1 MPIVRLDHVSK
12 FYGPNLV
19 LDDISWQVSA
29 DDRVGLIG
37 NNGTGKTTLFKIM
50 TGDTTQFKGIVER
63 AKRAVIGYL
72 HQEPEFDSEMELR
85 EAIRLAAF
93 KHLHDMERE
102 MERLTKEMGNLGSN
116 DDPEEILEQF
126 ERLHEKHEA
135 HGGYD
140 YEHRIYSVLGG
151 LGFSQADLKLPVGV
165 LSGGQKGR
173 AALAHLLLMEP
184 DLLLLDEPTNHLD
197 LGGTEWLEGFLKNE
211 YKGAVVIV
219 SHDRYFLD
227 KVVTKVAELQNH
239 KLEEYSGNYTKYI
252 FLKERKL
259 LVQQRQYER
268 QQEEIAHDVD
278 FIARYHA
285 GQRSREARGRQKKLD
300 RMEIVEK
307 PQLNAK
313 KIKLEFTSEIRGGDE
328 VLQIKNLSK
337 VYGDKVLFK
346 NLNVDIFRQDR
357 VGVIGPNG
365 VGKTTLLRIILGKE
379 KQDSGIARLGY
390 NLRIGY
396 YDQEHAGLNLEN
408 TALDEIWQLRP
419 GDTQGEIRSYL
430 GRFLFSGD
438 DVFKKIR
445 DLSGGEQSRIAL
457 AKLLLEK
464 ANFLILDE
472 PTNHLDIS
480 SKEVLEDAMTEYS
493 STTLIVSH
501 DRYFLDKIVNK
512 ILFMDNDKSFLWE
525 GNYTQYQE
533 WIVEKREKEIAA
545 ANEERKRLIQEKKRL
560 EAETKKQASATIKEK
575 KRKKKKPPKRWIGA

>member
-12 FYGPNLV
+12 SYGANLV

-50 TGDTTQFKGIVER
+50 TGEITQFKGVVER
-63 AKRAVIGYL
+63 AKRAVVGHL
-72 HQEPEFDSEMELR
+72 RQEPDFDSEMELR

-102 MERLTKEMGNLGSN
+102 MERLTKEMGDVDSD
-116 DDPEEILEQF
+116 DDPEELLERF
-126 ERLHEKHEA
+126 ERLRERHEA

-140 YEHRIYSVLGG
+140 YEHRIDSVLGG
-151 LGFSQADLKLPVGV
+151 LGFSQADLELPVGV

-184 DLLLLDEPTNHLD
+184 DLLLFDEPTNHLD
-197 LGGTEWLEGFLKNE
+197 LAGTEWLEGFLKSE
-211 YKGAVVIV
+211 YDGAVVIV

-227 KVVTKVAELQNH
+227 KVVTKVAEIQNH
-239 KLEEYSGNYTKYI
+239 KLEEYSGNYSKYV
-252 FLKERKL
+252 FLKDRKL

-300 RMEIVEK
+300 RMEIIEK
-307 PQLNAK
+307 PQLNTK
-313 KIKLEFTSEIRGGDE
+313 KIKLEFTSEVRGGDE
-328 VLQIKNLSK
+328 VLQIRNLSK
-337 VYGDKVLFK
+337 RYGDKTLFK
-346 NLNVDIFRQDR
+346 NLNLDIFRQDR
-357 VGVIGPNG
+357 IGVIGPNG
-365 VGKTTLLRIILGKE
+365 VGKTTLIRIILGKE
-379 KQDSGIARLGY
+379 QPDTGMARLGY

-396 YDQEHAGLNLEN
+396 YDQEHAGLNLDN

-438 DVFKKIR
+438 DVFKQIR

-480 SKEVLEDAMTEYS
+480 SKEVLEDAMTEYP
-493 STTLIVSH
+493 STAFIVSH

-512 ILFMDNDKSFLWE
+512 IFFMERDKSFLWE

-533 WIVEKREKEIAA
+533 RLVEKREREIAEA
-545 ANEERKRLIQEKKRL
+545 SVERKRLAQEKRRL
-560 EAETKKQASATIKEK
+560 EAEEKKQSSASTNE
-575 KRKKKKPPKRWIGA
+575 KKKKKKRPPKRWIGA